1 MDRVVVSL
9 RAADAEPSVNAALAI
24 ELTQMLAVTA
34 HRATELN
41 WNAVR
46 TMLPDTRAEDEPA
59 TLTAWR
65 SSWNAYQLCT
75 TTARHVARVSAEH
88 AHAQQD
94 ALWRVAEAVA
104 AHAGTIDATRLN
116 AIRTSIE
123 RVQTAVDTFV
133 AATDAAL
140 RELARHAKEA

>member
-1 MDRVVVSL
+1 MDRIVVSL
-9 RAADAEPSVNAALAI
+9 RAVDAEPRVNAALAI
-24 ELTQMLAVTA
+24 ELTQMLAVSA
-34 HRATELN
+34 QRATELN
-41 WNAVR
+41 WSAVR
-46 TMLPDTRAEDEPA
+46 TLLPPAPAEDESP
-59 TLTAWR
+59 TLSAWR
-65 SSWNAYQLCT
+65 HSWHAYQVCA
-75 TTARHVARVSAEH
+75 TTARNVTRLSAEH
-88 AHAQQD
+88 AYTQQD